1 MRHMSSENK
10 KNKLGCLG
18 YEMDGLLPYLIG
30 NSWPNIGVLT
40 MQPVSMESN
49 TVFCFVSDQ
58 VLKTISD
65 GQKRETF
72 NDTLVLFK

>member
-1 MRHMSSENK
+1 
-10 KNKLGCLG
+10 
-18 YEMDGLLPYLIG
+18 
-30 NSWPNIGVLT
+30 
-40 MQPVSMESN
+40 MESN